1 MNRHGRHREYPLV
14 GLGQRLK
21 DGGCPGRQ
29 WDRSVLPILRVAD
42 RQLPSA
48 QVQVALQD
56 LQQFPAPHTRFDSQ
70 FDQGPEVGGLAG
82 LGCVTEPVELTGST
96 MGSVVDAGQVPFF
109 DFCFLRLWL
118 RRKLSPF
125 ISRIWTWWVR
135 RSSKA
140 PVRRSEPNTSV
151 HSSNGRL
158 EVTRIEPRS

>member
-1 MNRHGRHREYPLV
+1 MRIAEQNHRVLVPRDQGNLWHGQAQLEKPAHRLMAQVVKVQPFNSGSLGRPVPRLPNRHGRHREYPLV

-29 WDRSVLPILRVAD
+29 WDRPVLAILRVAD

-96 MGSVVDAGQVPFF
+96 MGSVVDAGQVTEME
-109 DFCFLRLWL
+109 
-118 RRKLSPF
+118 
-125 ISRIWTWWVR
+125 I
-135 RSSKA
+135 
-140 PVRRSEPNTSV
+140 
-151 HSSNGRL
+151 
-158 EVTRIEPRS
+158 